1 MTRTNFNLFT
11 SELKAGV
18 ENAMFKP
25 TLFFIVPPWLD
36 ETLQA
41 HSLNETILSN
51 ADTVNSILTADD
63 IKFYNQQAGR
73 FTCLTERFQIPNDVT
88 LSYLQ
93 SKTNFCSSSIEAPES
108 LSYEENSISRKEK
121 IIPFIKDGHK
131 LDDRCIWNIVASY
144 SIHRLAETNVVGIR
158 LVMIDEVD
166 IPSKQMEENEK
177 LAEFAIE
184 ELGLTVVAGS
194 HLFKKLLEF
203 KRSYY

>member
-25 TLFFIVPPWLD
+25 TLFFVIPPWLD

-63 IKFYNQQAGR
+63 IKFYNQQVGR
-73 FTCLTERFQIPNDVT
+73 FICLSEQFQIPNDVD
-88 LSYLQ
+88 LSRLWNK
-93 SKTNFCSSSIEAPES
+93 SMDCSEPLIVDPK

-121 IIPFIKDGHK
+121 IIPFIKDGHI
-131 LDDRCIWNIVASY
+131 LDDRLIWNIVASY
-144 SIHRLAETNVVGIR
+144 SIHKLAEVNVVGIR
-158 LVMIDEVD
+158 LVLIDEPD

-177 LAEFAIE
+177 LAEFAIA
-184 ELGLTVVAGS
+184 ELGLTVVAGT